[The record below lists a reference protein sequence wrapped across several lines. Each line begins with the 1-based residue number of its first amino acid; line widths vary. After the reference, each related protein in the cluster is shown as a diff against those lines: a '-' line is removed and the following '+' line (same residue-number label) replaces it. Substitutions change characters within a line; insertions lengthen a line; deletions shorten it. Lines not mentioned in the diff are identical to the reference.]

1 LRDYLAV
8 AVKWII
14 VPEENRRVDDVEKIL
29 HDEKSLEDRKQAV
42 IADLLKQRE
51 AAIAAFDEK
60 LAKLGY
66 HANSGKAKRS
76 HHKRGATAAAPAAPA
91 KAADKPK
98 A

>member
-1 LRDYLAV
+1 MAEDKKA
-8 AVKWII
+8 
-14 VPEENRRVDDVEKIL
+14 DDVEKIL

-66 HANSGKAKRS
+66 HANSGKPRRS
-76 HHKRGATAAAPAAPA
+76 HHRKSITPATPAAPPA
-91 KAADKPK
+91 KAEKPK
-98 A
+98 T

>member
-1 LRDYLAV
+1 
-8 AVKWII
+8 
-14 VPEENRRVDDVEKIL
+14 VPEENRKVDDVEKIL
-29 HDEKSLEDRKQAV
+29 HEEKSLEDRKQAV

-51 AAIAAFDEK
+51 AAIEAFDEK

-66 HANSGKAKRS
+66 HGNSGKTKRS
-76 HHKRGATAAAPAAPA
+76 HHKRGAAGAAPAAPA